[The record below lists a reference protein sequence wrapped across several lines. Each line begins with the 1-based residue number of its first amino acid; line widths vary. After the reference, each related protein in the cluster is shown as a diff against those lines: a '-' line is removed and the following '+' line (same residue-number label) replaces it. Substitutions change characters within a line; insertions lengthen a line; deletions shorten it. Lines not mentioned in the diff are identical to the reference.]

1 MKNKKN
7 KKQHKKLQEEQINKE
22 NIQVEEQADTKDN
35 NSVKKESIMQEKKN
49 KQNIDNTKKNS
60 EEIKNATKQ
69 IFKQIIIAISIML
82 YFIII
87 NYAYEHMKTDRLI
100 NDIKIF
106 SGAFLVLGIYFLEKA
121 YKNEKL
127 NSLIYSIESFVLSA
141 HSLSILYVITRFN
154 FDFRLYLLTSSFIFS
169 IYYILKSIVIYTK
182 GERQYLKSLSDIP
195 EIVKNE
201 KPVVKKATKKRNNK
215 NGKEKC

>member
-22 NIQVEEQADTKDN
+22 IIQVEEQADTKDN

-87 NYAYEHMKTDRLI
+87 NYAYEQMKTDRLI

-154 FDFRLYLLTSSFIFS
+154 FDFRLYLLTSSYIFS

-195 EIVKNE
+195 EIVKKE

>member
-154 FDFRLYLLTSSFIFS
+154 FDFRLYLLTSSYIFS
-169 IYYILKSIVIYTK
+169 IYYILIVIK
-182 GERQYLKSLSDIP
+182 VI
-195 EIVKNE
+195 
-201 KPVVKKATKKRNNK
+201 
-215 NGKEKC
+215 

>member
-87 NYAYEHMKTDRLI
+87 NYAYEQMKTDRLI

-154 FDFRLYLLTSSFIFS
+154 FDFRLYLLTSSYIFS

-195 EIVKNE
+195 EIVKKE

>member
-22 NIQVEEQADTKDN
+22 NRQVEEQADTKDN

-87 NYAYEHMKTDRLI
+87 NYAYEQMKTDRLI

-154 FDFRLYLLTSSFIFS
+154 FDFRLYLLTSSYIFS

-195 EIVKNE
+195 EIVKKE

>member
-1 MKNKKN
+1 MKN
-7 KKQHKKLQEEQINKE
+7 
-22 NIQVEEQADTKDN
+22 
-35 NSVKKESIMQEKKN
+35 KKN
-49 KQNIDNTKKNS
+49 KQNIDNSKKNS

-154 FDFRLYLLTSSFIFS
+154 FDFRLYLLTSSYIFS

-182 GERQYLKSLSDIP
+182 GEREYLKSLSDIP
-195 EIVKNE
+195 EIVKKE